1 MLRELILT
9 MKKMIIAVWRVLLT
23 NCRLMFGKLAH
34 GRNLKYGIA
43 TCLAASDEVFISHR
57 GRLDFGQ
64 GLRTRGHCCFNVQ
77 ENGSLV
83 FEDDVFIN
91 AGCRFN
97 CHKRI
102 VVGSGCEFGPY
113 VVVYDHDHDFR
124 AIEGLKGGS
133 FSYGDVA
140 IGKNCWI
147 GANVVILR
155 GTEIGDNCVI
165 AAGSVVKGKIP
176 EGSIFIQKRYADVRK
191 IDK

>member
-1 MLRELILT
+1 
-9 MKKMIIAVWRVLLT
+9 MKKTIIAVWRVLLT
-23 NCRLMFGKLAH
+23 NCRLILGKLVH
-34 GRNLKYGIA
+34 GRKLKYGVA
-43 TCLAASDEVFISHR
+43 TCLAASDEVYISHR
-57 GRLDFGQ
+57 GFLDFGR

-77 ENGSLV
+77 ENGRLV

-102 VVGSGCEFGPY
+102 TVGPGCEFGPY

-124 AIEGLKGGS
+124 TNEGLKGGL
-133 FSYGDVA
+133 FSYGDVT